1 MGRGRAWFD
10 TGTHGSLP
18 EAGKFV
24 RRRQFCPR
32 TPDGSP
38 NEIALSSGQRAMAD
52 LEQAGKGMARNDGGR
67 QRLALVPKAPS
78 PQP

>member
-1 MGRGRAWFD
+1 
-10 TGTHGSLP
+10 LP
-18 EAGKFV
+18 G
-24 RRRQFCPR
+24 

-52 LEQAGKGMARNDGGR
+52 LAQAGKGMARNDGGR